1 MAARARASDENA
13 DANGEAVWLERVVA
27 RGVRRARDASGR
39 AREPRLR
46 DVCAAVD
53 EEVRRA
59 RGADAA
65 ARGRARAMA
74 FALGLDV
81 ETTWE
86 EKAAALERGA
96 ARGEARGAG
105 ESATTREMSSIEAL
119 VAVDDEAYLETTVGD
134 GARVATPTGAD
145 SEGATLDDDESELI
159 ARALCE
165 MNAIKRAFAAW
176 RREAV
181 KEKYRRAREREI
193 ESLCAF
199 STGRRARK
207 MALAA
212 IGAWRTNARK
222 RVRLRAF
229 AAKRARR
236 ELATTGRAVARA
248 WARIARDDAARRLEA
263 FRQTQTRRNRRAM
276 LAAFNA
282 WRSRARARVARES
295 ADVWRRI
302 KLESTALD
310 TWSAVARAW
319 KSERRAIDAARLAR
333 QRYVK
338 RSVTRVWRVRVIH
351 AERRAERAVVAVKF
365 SRWRRRVRDE
375 RRERERMRF
384 ASSYDDAR
392 VTVGAFARWCAVV
405 WAAKEH
411 RAELARAAKF
421 HRLSLAASAFY
432 AWRAATSQAKR
443 ENRSLK
449 TRVFAHW
456 RSMKE
461 HASQLNARATFYR
474 DSQAITFSDKYL
486 DANCFAMWRS
496 FVFAQR
502 RRYAAME
509 LADTWRVKRAFA
521 PWRARIGAAHFSDDV
536 ENTAPPV
543 AVGEIEWQRF

>member
-1 MAARARASDENA
+1 MRAIVVVEHDAEAIAA
-13 DANGEAVWLERVVA
+13 
-27 RGVRRARDASGR
+27 
-39 AREPRLR
+39 
-46 DVCAAVD
+46 
-53 EEVRRA
+53 
-59 RGADAA
+59 
-65 ARGRARAMA
+65 
-74 FALGLDV
+74 
-81 ETTWE
+81 
-86 EKAAALERGA
+86 
-96 ARGEARGAG
+96 
-105 ESATTREMSSIEAL
+105 SIE
-119 VAVDDEAYLETTVGD
+119 TVGD

-375 RRERERMRF
+375 RRERERMRLRV
-384 ASSYDDAR
+384 APAAEDDDAR
-392 VTVGAFARWCAVV
+392 REGGMEQEEPVHQPVGVVEFPLQAPAVAPVGELVGAFVGGPSVGVIVGVV
-405 WAAKEH
+405 VVAGVVAGGLPHWPGPFSGLAA
-411 RAELARAAKF
+411 ARAGSAK
-421 HRLSLAASAFY
+421 
-432 AWRAATSQAKR
+432 
-443 ENRSLK
+443 
-449 TRVFAHW
+449 
-456 RSMKE
+456 M
-461 HASQLNARATFYR
+461 
-474 DSQAITFSDKYL
+474 
-486 DANCFAMWRS
+486 
-496 FVFAQR
+496 
-502 RRYAAME
+502 
-509 LADTWRVKRAFA
+509 
-521 PWRARIGAAHFSDDV
+521 
-536 ENTAPPV
+536 
-543 AVGEIEWQRF
+543 